1 MDGETLMA
9 DMSGEIPIDTPKKLE
24 VFKKLKS
31 KGLSYAAIA
40 GLMGNIDIE
49 TGGTFDFQEVQGEDN
64 KGPGYGL
71 FQFEKPHRDAYN
83 NYLTKYKKGDSTSS
97 QIDYVLDNI
106 TKGEGVDIG
115 GTNRK
120 RLIKSFESDSPK
132 DIALKFSSK
141 FLNPGVPHNDRRI
154 KSAVGIY
161 DKLIQKKTGGRIM
174 NQTQL
179 NYNKQRFI

>member
-1 MDGETLMA
+1 MA

-106 TKGEGVDIG
+106 TKGEGYDIG
-115 GTNRK
+115 AGNRK
-120 RLIKSFESDSPK
+120 VLLETFKSNSPDNVALTFSKLFERPNPK
-132 DIALKFSSK
+132 KA
-141 FLNPGVPHNDRRI
+141 HNDRRI
-154 KSAVGIY
+154 KSAIGIY
-161 DKLIQKKTGGRIM
+161 DNLIQRKTGGMVMR
-174 NQTQL
+174 
-179 NYNKQRFI
+179 NYYDYEPRSI